1 MNIIHPEKEENV
13 IICDN
18 MDWHWGFYLSEIR
31 QRNIN
36 TVWSHL
42 PMEFLKN
49 VINTKNKLVVARG
62 KGWTCQNVQTS
73 CYKKNKSWACHTQYL
88 LRCVCVLVSQSCRT
102 LWNPVDCS
110 LPGSSVH
117 GILQARTLEWFSCP
131 SPKEL
136 PNPGIELGSPAWQA
150 DSLPSEPPGSPVD
163 LKSSYHEK
171 KYL

>member
-117 GILQARTLEWFSCP
+117 GILQARLLEWVAISFSR
-131 SPKEL
+131 
-136 PNPGIELGSPAWQA
+136 GSSRPRDPALQENLYHLSHRG
-150 DSLPSEPPGSPVD
+150 SLLLRDIS
-163 LKSSYHEK
+163 
-171 KYL
+171 KYKDRST